1 LLDNPHANTVVG
13 LTEQLWQPIQTYSDL
28 EKDVASSVPT
38 FTQLP
43 YAIAVTQ
50 SWIKAKTYPRY
61 SGKKCG

>member
-1 LLDNPHANTVVG
+1 MLDNPHANTVVG

-28 EKDVASSVPT
+28 EKDAELSVPI

-50 SWIKAKTYPRY
+50 SWIKARIYPSPR
-61 SGKKCG
+61 GKKCG